1 MITKQD
7 VYSNAREARDRAK
20 AAKDDYDEAVEA
32 YEAANRD
39 SIEAQAAY
47 EDAESVYESAIAD
60 YAAARE
66 ARARVQAEE
75 DVCADSAED
84 AHAED
89 LGFSKSAR
97 KCESGN
103 LITLCDW
110 KDTQEPSYN
119 ALTTSLMDKGR
130 KKILGRHYKI
140 KCATCGQ
147 QRFSMEVVR

>member
-1 MITKQD
+1 MGIANDLKQQQI
-7 VYSNAREARDRAK
+7 NAGL
-20 AAKDDYDEAVEA
+20 AVL
-32 YEAANRD
+32 
-39 SIEAQAAY
+39 AQLT
-47 EDAESVYESAIAD
+47 
-60 YAAARE
+60 
-66 ARARVQAEE
+66 
-75 DVCADSAED
+75 
-84 AHAED
+84 ED